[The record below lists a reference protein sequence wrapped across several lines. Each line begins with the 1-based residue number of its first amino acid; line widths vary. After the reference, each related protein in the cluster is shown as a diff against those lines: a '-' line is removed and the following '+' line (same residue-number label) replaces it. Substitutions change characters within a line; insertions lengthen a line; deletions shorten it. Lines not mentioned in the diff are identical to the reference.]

1 MSTRNGNRLDFLDSL
16 RGLAALMVA
25 CAHFIERTPLH
36 NSFLFKHINFG
47 QVGVVCFFV
56 LSGMVIPYSLK
67 EGKRAISGFIISRF
81 FRLYPAYWF
90 SIFLATVAFL
100 FVTHRPL
107 DTRTLLSN
115 LTMFQSLLRSP
126 DMFGVYWT
134 LIIELFFYISCAFLF
149 KINLLKSKV
158 SLFLI
163 SIGLIATA
171 LAFSYVRFVLEKKVP
186 VAIPLAMSLMFF
198 GSLWR
203 SVSIGV
209 ASKSERNMCVAYL
222 LTFLVALAPICL
234 MSYNKDYG
242 NGENASSY
250 IASYL
255 TGIVLTILF
264 TTRLKLNAGFLV
276 FLGSISYSVYLIH
289 PFFLEIASAII
300 DMDGG
305 FNFNIFVVYLLATV
319 ALSTISYKVIEK
331 PSIDIGHGLR
341 KSALAS

>member
-1 MSTRNGNRLDFLDSL
+1 MSTRNGNRLEFLDSL

-36 NSFLFKHINFG
+36 NSFLFKHVNFG

-67 EGKRAISGFIISRF
+67 EGKRAVSGFIISRF

-90 SIFLATVAFL
+90 SIFLSTITFL

-107 DTRTLLSN
+107 DARTLLSN

-134 LIIELFFYISCAFLF
+134 LIIELLFYFSCAFLF
-149 KINLLKSKV
+149 KINLLKSKASV
-158 SLFLI
+158 FLI
-163 SIGLIATA
+163 SIGLIAIA
-171 LAFSYVRFVLEKKVP
+171 IAFSYVRYVLEKKVP

-209 ASKSERNMCVAYL
+209 ATRSDIKMCLAYL

-255 TGIVLTILF
+255 IGIAVTTLL

-289 PFFLEIASAII
+289 PFFLEIASTST
-300 DMDGG
+300 DMEGR
-305 FNFNIFVVYLLATV
+305 FNPVTFATYLLATI
-319 ALSTISYKVIEK
+319 ALATFSYKVIEK

-341 KSALAS
+341 KSALAN

>member
-1 MSTRNGNRLDFLDSL
+1 MSLKSGNRLEFLDSL
-16 RGLAALMVA
+16 RGIAALMVA
-25 CAHFIERTPLH
+25 CAHFIERTSLH
-36 NSFLFKHINFG
+36 DSFLFRNVNFG

-67 EGKRAISGFIISRF
+67 EGKNAISGFIISRF

-90 SIFLATVAFL
+90 SVLLATIAFV
-100 FVTHRPL
+100 FVTHRGL
-107 DTRTLLSN
+107 DAKMLLSN

-149 KINLLKSKV
+149 KLNLLKSKKTTFFI
-158 SLFLI
+158 SL
-163 SIGLIATA
+163 GLLVAA
-171 LAFSYVRFVLEKKVP
+171 LAFSYIRFVLEKKVP

-203 SVSIGV
+203 SVSTGV
-209 ASKSERNMCVAYL
+209 ASKAERNMCLAYL
-222 LTFLVALAPICL
+222 LAFVLALAPICL

-250 IASYL
+250 ITSYL
-255 TGIVLTILF
+255 TGIILTLIL
-264 TTRLKLNAGFLV
+264 TTRFKLNASILV

-289 PFFLEIASAII
+289 PFFLEIASSRI
-300 DMDGG
+300 DMDSG
-305 FNFNIFVVYLLATV
+305 FNAPVFIAYIFSTMTLAYM
-319 ALSTISYKVIEK
+319 SYRLIEK
-331 PSIDIGHGLR
+331 PSIELGHRLR
-341 KSALAS
+341 KRALVS

>member
-1 MSTRNGNRLDFLDSL
+1 MSTKNGNRLEFLDSL

-36 NSFLFKHINFG
+36 NSFLFKYVNFG

-67 EGKRAISGFIISRF
+67 EGKNAISGFFISRF

-90 SIFLATVAFL
+90 SVFLAAITFL
-100 FVTHRPL
+100 FVTHKPL
-107 DTRTLLSN
+107 DARTLLSN

-134 LIIELFFYISCAFLF
+134 LIIELFFYFSCAFLF
-149 KINLLKSKV
+149 KINLLKSKGSV
-158 SLFLI
+158 FLI
-163 SIGLIATA
+163 SIGLIAIA
-171 LAFSYVRFVLEKKVP
+171 IAFSYVRYVLEKKVP

-203 SVSIGV
+203 SVSVGV
-209 ASKSERNMCVAYL
+209 ATRSDIKMCLAYL
-222 LTFLVALAPICL
+222 FTFLVALSPICL
-234 MSYNKDYG
+234 MSYDKDYG

-255 TGIVLTILF
+255 IGITLTILL

-289 PFFLEIASAII
+289 PFILEIAYKYTR
-300 DMDGG
+300 MDTY
-305 FNFNIFVVYLLATV
+305 FNAVIFFVYLAATV
-319 ALSTISYKVIEK
+319 LSAYLPYSIIER
-331 PSIDIGHGLR
+331 PAINFGHKLR
-341 KSALAS
+341 KSALLN

>member
-1 MSTRNGNRLDFLDSL
+1 MSIRNGNRLEFLDSL

-36 NSFLFKHINFG
+36 NSFLFKHVNFG

-56 LSGMVIPYSLK
+56 LSDMVIPYSLK

-90 SIFLATVAFL
+90 SVFLAAFTFL

-107 DTRTLLSN
+107 DIRTLLSN
-115 LTMFQSLLRSP
+115 ITMLQSLLRSP

-134 LIIELFFYISCAFLF
+134 LIIELFFYASCAFLF
-149 KINLLKSKV
+149 KVNLLKSKV

-171 LAFSYVRFVLEKKVP
+171 LAFSYVRFVLDKKVP

-203 SVSIGV
+203 SVSIGI
-209 ASKSERNMCVAYL
+209 ASRSERNMCIVFL
-222 LTFLVALAPICL
+222 ITFLVAIAPICL

-242 NGENASSY
+242 HGENASSY

-255 TGIVLTILF
+255 TGIVLTLLL
-264 TTRLKLNAGFLV
+264 TTRVKLNVGLLV

-289 PFFLEIASAII
+289 PFFLEIVSVSI
-300 DMDGG
+300 DMDTD
-305 FNFNIFVVYLLATV
+305 FNFIIFVLYLLATI
-319 ALSTISYKVIEK
+319 ALATISYKVIEK
-331 PSIDIGHGLR
+331 PSINIGHRLR
-341 KSALAS
+341 KIALAS